1 MLFKQFMTYL
11 SAKKTQYTLKRT
23 TVASQGHFTPVV
35 DVKGNQKYIKI
46 ITDANGT
53 WVNSEIVNENTGIPL
68 YS

>member
-23 TVASQGHFTPVV
+23 NVASQGHFTPVV

-53 WVNSEIVNENTGIPL
+53 
-68 YS
+68 

>member
-23 TVASQGHFTPVV
+23 TVASQGHFIPVV

>member
-11 SAKKTQYTLKRT
+11 SAKKTQYMLKRT

>member
-11 SAKKTQYTLKRT
+11 SAKKTQYILKRT

-53 WVNSEIVNENTGIPL
+53 
-68 YS
+68 